1 MEVVAG
7 MSDLAGARMA
17 FDQAAGWIG
26 RISNEY
32 FNSWAN
38 FELVRALFEAGALSG
53 EPGFSCQAEALQPRI
68 QNPYFRLLARC
79 EGAKHMLAFGR
90 KKEVRELVPA
100 LEKEARALDK
110 EHSRASA
117 LCECAE
123 VRERLGDSKSSEHDL
138 QEAEKIAS
146 GIDNSY
152 FRSWAQSGLV
162 RSSARIA
169 RETGNTRLLDKYRNM
184 IEKLEDHYLQAWAWA
199 ELARTMCKLK
209 DPKTCRRSLEL
220 AWDAAK
226 EVRDPVNAAMGMTET
241 ALAALDQ
248 GNRKLAEQVLNA
260 NNIRAEESKEH
271 QKALVLAESARMMA
285 ALGDELGA
293 KRKIQA
299 AIDLAQPVSYEYF
312 RAWAFSG
319 VVRALVFIGVG
330 LVRKQ

>member
-1 MEVVAG
+1 

-17 FDQAAGWIG
+17 FDQAAGWVG

-38 FELVRALFEAGALSG
+38 FELVRGLYEAAVLSG
-53 EPGFSCQAEALQPRI
+53 EAGFTRQAESLVGRI
-68 QNPYFRLLARC
+68 RNPYFRLLARC

-100 LEKEARALDK
+100 LENEARALDK

-117 LCECAE
+117 LSECAE
-123 VRERLGDSKSSEHDL
+123 LRERLGDPKG
-138 QEAEKIAS
+138 AEKDLAESERIAS

-169 RETGNTRLLDKYRNM
+169 RETGNTRFLERYRGT
-184 IEKLEDHYLQAWAWA
+184 IDGLEDHYLRSWARA
-199 ELARTMCKLK
+199 ELARTMCRLK
-209 DPKTCRRSLEL
+209 DAKGCRKALEQ
-220 AWDAAK
+220 AWNAAR
-226 EVRDPVNAAMGMTET
+226 EVKDPVNAAMGMTET
-241 ALAALDQ
+241 ALAALDH
-248 GNRKLAEQVLNA
+248 GNRALAEQALNA
-260 NNIRAEESKEH
+260 TNIRAEESREH

-293 KRKIQA
+293 KRRIQA

-312 RAWAFSG
+312 KAWALSG
-319 VVRALVFIGVG
+319 VVRALVFLGVA
-330 LVRKQ
+330 LVRKA

>member
-1 MEVVAG
+1 LEVVAG

-38 FELVRALFEAGALSG
+38 FELVRALFEAAAVSG
-53 EPGFSCQAEALQPRI
+53 EQGFARQAESFLPRI
-68 QNPYFRLLARC
+68 QNPYFRLLSRC

-100 LEKEARALDK
+100 LEMEARALDK

-123 VRERLGDSKSSEHDL
+123 VREKLGDPKGCELDL
-138 QEAEKIAS
+138 RDAEGIAA

-152 FRSWAQSGLV
+152 FRSWAQSGLI

-169 RETGNTRLLDKYRNM
+169 RDTGNTRLLDKYRVI
-184 IEKLEDHYLQAWAWA
+184 IEKLEDQYLQAWAWA
-199 ELARTMCKLK
+199 ELARTLCKLK
-209 DPKTCRRSLEL
+209 DPKTCKKSLEL
-220 AWDAAK
+220 AWDCAK
-226 EVRDPVNAAMGMTET
+226 QVRDPVNAAMGMTET

-299 AIDLAQPVSYEYF
+299 SIDLAQPVGYEYF

-319 VVRALVFIGVG
+319 VVRALVFIGVA
-330 LVRKQ
+330 LVKKP